1 MTKSESADGAKDEGV
16 CCDLVTGGR
25 MIDCSGFHDI
35 YRDEHLVV
43 LDKPSGLLSVPGRGA
58 ENADNL
64 ATRVQSVFPQ
74 ARVVHRLDRDTSGL
88 IVMALDLATQR
99 ELSRQFE
106 ERTVTKRYVAIVAG
120 VVGADEG
127 EMASA
132 MRKDLDHPPRH
143 MIDAIAGKPAVT
155 CFRVLERGNDWTR
168 LALEPR
174 TGRSHQLRLHMQQLG
189 HPILGDNLY
198 APSEIRSRANRL
210 MLHAEEL
217 SFAHAKTSDR
227 KTFRSECPF

>member
-1 MTKSESADGAKDEGV
+1 MDFT
-16 CCDLVTGGR
+16 
-25 MIDCSGFHDI
+25 II
-35 YRDEHLVV
+35 YRDEWLVV

-58 ENADNL
+58 ENTDNL
-64 ATRVQSVFPQ
+64 ATRVQVIIPQ

-88 IVMALDLATQR
+88 MVMALDLETQR

-106 ERTVTKRYVAIVAG
+106 ERTVTKRYVAIVAD
-120 VVGADEG
+120 VLGADEG
-127 EMASA
+127 EIALA
-132 MRKDLDHPPRH
+132 MRKDFDHPPRH

-155 CFRVLERGNDWTR
+155 RFRVLERGSDWTR
-168 LALEPR
+168 LSLEPR

-198 APSEIRSRANRL
+198 APVEIRSRAKRL

-217 SFAHAKTSDR
+217 SFAYAKMFDR
-227 KTFRSECPF
+227 KTFRGDCPF